1 MAHDH
6 GHSHTTSVK
15 LLRTAFLLNAT
26 FTVIELVGSTLTGS
40 VAVLADAVHDL
51 GDCLVLGAAWYLQH
65 ISIRGRDEHYTFGY
79 ARFSMLGGWLAAM
92 VLIAG
97 AIWTVSMA
105 VPRMFDPQ
113 MPHTTGMIGLALL
126 GLVAN
131 GFAAWSLHRGHSLN
145 EKGVFLHLM
154 EDLLGWAAVLVGAMV
169 MHLTDLAWIDPALS
183 IAIAVFILFNAIGTL
198 RRGTRILMLRK
209 PGDLDLD
216 ALTER
221 IKALDHVVGVHDRHA
236 WTLDGNYTVLTV
248 HIVVD
253 EIDPLIARTVK
264 EQARAVMGG
273 MGVAHATIEMERS
286 GEECTLQHH

>member
-105 VPRMFDPQ
+105 VPRMFDPR

-221 IKALDHVVGVHDRHA
+221 ICCARCIVKRQMNHFGDRRQKLARIFALDFVRRSIADAASITRRSRQDA
-236 WTLDGNYTVLTV
+236 RKCQR
-248 HIVVD
+248 IVYRSFFCARSQSSACSSVD
-253 EIDPLIARTVK
+253 
-264 EQARAVMGG
+264 
-273 MGVAHATIEMERS
+273 
-286 GEECTLQHH
+286 